1 MCVTDISST
10 MDRPTDPRLNW
21 AALSQAERDT
31 AYDNNAAVRNSAALI
46 AERNLASEALR
57 AARKS
62 LLDLPYGDRE
72 RNKIDLYPADNPTA
86 PCLVFLHGGYWQRN
100 SREVFAMLVEGVAAH
115 GWSVA
120 IPGYSLAPDV
130 SLTEIVTEIS
140 RSLDWL
146 AQNGG
151 AYGISGPVILAGWSA
166 GAQLVAMALDHPR
179 VTAGLAIS
187 GVYDLAP
194 IRDTGLNNALK
205 LTDQEVAQLS
215 PLRLPAVHKRLD
227 IAYGTAELPAL
238 VIDSIQLHEARM
250 AASAPGRLVPIP
262 GADHF
267 SILGE
272 LRRPDGALVDIA
284 RELVG

>member
-1 MCVTDISST
+1 VTDISAT
-10 MDRPTDPRLNW
+10 KDGLLDPRLNW
-21 AALSQAERDT
+21 ATLSQAERDA
-31 AYDNNAAVRNSAALI
+31 AYDNNAAVKNSAALI
-46 AERNLASEALR
+46 AERNQASEALR
-57 AARKS
+57 ASRNS
-62 LLDLPYGDRE
+62 FLDVPYGDRE
-72 RNKIDLYPADNPTA
+72 RTKIDLYPAADKTA

-120 IPGYSLAPDV
+120 IPGYSLAPGV

-146 AQNGG
+146 AENGG
-151 AYGISGPVILAGWSA
+151 SYGISGPVVLSGWSA

-179 VTAGLAIS
+179 VAAGLAIS

-194 IRDTGLNNALK
+194 IRDTGLNYALK
-205 LTDQEVAQLS
+205 LTDQEIARLS
-215 PLRLPAVHKRLD
+215 PLRLPAVLKRLD

-238 VIDSIQLHEARM
+238 VFDSIKLHEARM
-250 AASAPGRLVPIP
+250 AAGAPGRLVPIE

-267 SILGE
+267 SILSE

-284 RELVG
+284 RKLVG

>member
-1 MCVTDISST
+1 VTDISAT
-10 MDRPTDPRLNW
+10 KDRLFDPRLNW
-21 AALSQAERDT
+21 AALSQAERDA

-46 AERNLASEALR
+46 AERNQASEALR
-57 AARKS
+57 ASRNS
-62 LLDLPYGDRE
+62 FLDVPYGDRE
-72 RNKIDLYPADNPTA
+72 RTKIDLYPAADKTA

-100 SREVFAMLVEGVAAH
+100 SRDVFAMLVEGVAAH

-130 SLTEIVTEIS
+130 SLTDIVAEIS

-146 AQNGG
+146 AQSGES
-151 AYGISGPVILAGWSA
+151 YGISGPVVLSGWSA
-166 GAQLVAMALDHPR
+166 GAHLVAMALDHPR

-205 LTDQEVAQLS
+205 LTDQEIAQLS
-215 PLRLPAVHKRLD
+215 PLRLPPVHKRLD

-238 VIDSIQLHEARM
+238 VFDSIKLHESRT
-250 AASAPGRLVPIP
+250 AAGAPGKLAPIE

-267 SILGE
+267 SILSE
-272 LRRPDGALVDIA
+272 LQRPDGALVDIA
-284 RELVG
+284 RKLVA

>member
-1 MCVTDISST
+1 MTDISA
-10 MDRPTDPRLNW
+10 MKDKILDPRSSW
-21 AALSQAERDT
+21 AALSQAERDA

-46 AERNLASEALR
+46 AERNQMSETLR
-57 AARKS
+57 ASRS
-62 LLDLPYGDRE
+62 SFLDVPYGERE
-72 RNKIDLYPADNPTA
+72 RTKIDLYPAAEKTA

-100 SREVFAMLVEGVAAH
+100 SRDVFAMLVEGVATH

-120 IPGYSLAPDV
+120 IPGYSLAPNA
-130 SLTEIVTEIS
+130 SLTEIVAEIS

-146 AQNGG
+146 TQNGES
-151 AYGISGPVILAGWSA
+151 YGISGPVVLSGWSA
-166 GAQLVAMALDHPR
+166 GAHLVAMALEHPR

-205 LTDQEVAQLS
+205 LTDQEVARLS

-238 VIDSIQLHEARM
+238 VFDSIQLHELRM
-250 AASAPGRLVPIP
+250 AAHAPGRLFPIER
-262 GADHF
+262 ADHF
-267 SILGE
+267 SILSE

-284 RELVG
+284 RKLVG

>member
-1 MCVTDISST
+1 MTDISAKNKT
-10 MDRPTDPRLNW
+10 LDPRLSW
-21 AALSQAERDT
+21 ATLSQAERDA

-46 AERNLASEALR
+46 AERNQLSETLR
-57 AARKS
+57 ASRNS
-62 LLDLPYGDRE
+62 FLDVPYGDRE
-72 RNKIDLYPADNPTA
+72 RTKIDLYPAADKTA

-120 IPGYSLAPDV
+120 IPGYSLAPDA
-130 SLTEIVTEIS
+130 SLTDIVTEIS

-146 AQNGG
+146 AQNGES
-151 AYGISGPVILAGWSA
+151 YGISGPVVLSGWSA
-166 GAQLVAMALDHPR
+166 GAQLVAMALEHPR

-205 LTDQEVAQLS
+205 LTDQEVARLS

-238 VIDSIQLHEARM
+238 VFDSIQLHEARM
-250 AASAPGRLVPIP
+250 AAGAPGKLFPIE

-267 SILGE
+267 SILSE

-284 RELVG
+284 RKLVG

>member
-1 MCVTDISST
+1 MTDISAT
-10 MDRPTDPRLNW
+10 KQRPLDPRLNW
-21 AALSQAERDT
+21 AALSQAERDA
-31 AYDNNAAVRNSAALI
+31 AYDNNAAVKNSAALI
-46 AERNLASEALR
+46 AERNQASEMLR
-57 AARKS
+57 ASRHAF
-62 LLDLPYGDRE
+62 LDVPYGDRD
-72 RNKIDLYPADNPTA
+72 RTKIDLYPADDATA

-130 SLTEIVTEIS
+130 SLTDIVTEIS
-140 RSLDWL
+140 QSLDWL
-146 AQNGG
+146 AQNGES
-151 AYGISGPVILAGWSA
+151 YGISGPVVLSGWSA
-166 GAQLVAMALDHPR
+166 GAHLVAMALGHPR
-179 VTAGLAIS
+179 VAAGLAIS
-187 GVYDLAP
+187 GVYDLGP

-205 LTDQEVAQLS
+205 LTSAEVTALS

-238 VIDSIQLHEARM
+238 VFDSIKLHEMR
-250 AASAPGRLVPIP
+250 AAANASGKLFPIE

-267 SILGE
+267 SILAE

-284 RELVG
+284 RKLVG

>member
-1 MCVTDISST
+1 MATK
-10 MDRPTDPRLNW
+10 DRPSDPRSNW
-21 AALSQAERDT
+21 TALSQAERDA
-31 AYDNNAAVRNSAALI
+31 AYDNNAAVKNSAALI
-46 AERNLASEALR
+46 AERNQLSEALR
-57 AARKS
+57 ASRKS
-62 LLDLPYGDRE
+62 FLDMPYGDRE
-72 RNKIDLYPADNPTA
+72 RTKIDLYPAADKTA

-130 SLTEIVTEIS
+130 SLTDIVTEVS
-140 RSLDWL
+140 QSLDWL
-146 AQNGG
+146 AQNGES
-151 AYGISGPVILAGWSA
+151 YGISGPVVLSGWSA
-166 GAQLVAMALDHPR
+166 GAHLVAMTLNHPR

-205 LTDQEVAQLS
+205 LTDQEVARLS

-227 IAYGTAELPAL
+227 IACGTAELPAL
-238 VIDSIQLHEARM
+238 VFDSIKLHEMRAT
-250 AASAPGRLVPIP
+250 AGAPGKLFPIE

-267 SILGE
+267 TILSE

-284 RELVG
+284 RRLVG

>member
-1 MCVTDISST
+1 MTDISAKDKT
-10 MDRPTDPRLNW
+10 LDPRLNW
-21 AALSQAERDT
+21 ATLSQAERDA

-46 AERNLASEALR
+46 AERNQMSETLR
-57 AARKS
+57 ASRKS
-62 LLDLPYGDRE
+62 FLDLPYGDRE
-72 RNKIDLYPADNPTA
+72 RMKIDLYPAADKTA

-130 SLTEIVTEIS
+130 SLTDIVTEIS

-146 AQNGG
+146 AQNG
-151 AYGISGPVILAGWSA
+151 ASYGISGPVVLSGWSA
-166 GAQLVAMALDHPR
+166 GAHLVAMALDHPR

-205 LTDQEVAQLS
+205 LTDQEIARLS

-238 VIDSIQLHEARM
+238 VFDSIQLHEARM
-250 AASAPGRLVPIP
+250 AAGAPGKLFPVE

-267 SILGE
+267 SILSE

-284 RELVG
+284 RKLVG

>member
-1 MCVTDISST
+1 MNDT
-10 MDRPTDPRLNW
+10 MATTDRPLDPRLNW
-21 AALSQAERDT
+21 AALSQAERDA
-31 AYDNNAAVRNSAALI
+31 AYDNNAAVKNSAALI
-46 AERNLASEALR
+46 AERNRASETLR
-57 AARKS
+57 ASRS
-62 LLDLPYGDRE
+62 SFLDVPYGDRE
-72 RNKIDLYPADNPTA
+72 RTKVDLYPAADKMA

-100 SREVFAMLVEGVAAH
+100 SRELFAMLVEGAATH

-140 RSLDWL
+140 QSLDWL

-151 AYGISGPVILAGWSA
+151 TYGISGPVVLSGWSA

-205 LTDQEVAQLS
+205 LTDREIAALS

-238 VIDSIQLHEARM
+238 VFDSIQLHEART
-250 AASAPGRLVPIP
+250 AAGAPGRLFPIE

-267 SILGE
+267 SILSE
-272 LRRPDGALVDIA
+272 LRHPDGALVDIA
-284 RELVG
+284 RKLVG